1 MLNLS
6 LLKECIHMKHEV
18 AIVEFFF
25 CLIGCHVIRMNASL
39 LTLKRSPLLYG
50 GLSLANK
57 ESSGWKLCVSVS

>member
-1 MLNLS
+1 
-6 LLKECIHMKHEV
+6 MKHEV